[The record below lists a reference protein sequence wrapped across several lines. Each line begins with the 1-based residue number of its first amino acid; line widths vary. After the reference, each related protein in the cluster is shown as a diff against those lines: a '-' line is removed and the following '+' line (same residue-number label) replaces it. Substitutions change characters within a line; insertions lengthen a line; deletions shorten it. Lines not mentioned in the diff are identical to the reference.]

1 MINMIKIK
9 LLLLALLFMAIPKS
23 LLAYTVHEIVKF
35 NDITYQVLVPSGAN
49 ASLKFLGTTLSGK
62 LTIPDKVEDGL
73 GITFK
78 VTEVGY
84 IAGHDCKNVTSVT
97 LPETIVK
104 MHNDCFKGAA
114 LTEMNIPNSLTEI
127 LESAW
132 SSVKEVPKFKVAEG
146 HTVFV
151 ADDKGVLYTIG
162 KQELRCVPSKIM
174 TAVGGDTYRIDSSVK
189 KICINA
195 FRNVA
200 NLKKIV
206 IPKDLQEVTEKYP
219 SIVPPGTELV
229 EFLMPEVGTTKFRVE
244 QGVLFNNET
253 KTLVCYPREKPTT
266 AYTVP
271 NDIKRIC
278 SFAMMLVKNMTSL
291 NLNNVE
297 KMEISSLYKPT
308 NLETI
313 TIPAS
318 LKKAGLIDG
327 AFEECL
333 KLKEYKVEEG
343 NPDFASVGGVL
354 FTSDKTKLCYYPPAK
369 DGNSYTIP
377 TTVTE
382 LGQKAFQGAN
392 KLTSM
397 NVPSNVKII
406 GNEAFRNMTG
416 LETVTFEKPSQVTE
430 LKADVFR
437 ACDKLKE
444 VMLPA
449 SITNLAS
456 SFYECKALE
465 KITIPAGSKLKTIG
479 ASAFA
484 TNKKLKNF
492 TFEGSCELETI
503 KSNAFANAE
512 ELESF
517 NFPKSIKD
525 IELNAFNGCAKMTT
539 VTFDTEA
546 DIKKIG
552 AGAFADCGLNA
563 ISLPKKVET
572 IEKEA
577 FRKCKALKTID
588 IERYTT
594 SIHPEAFKFCENL
607 TDIKV
612 HKENAKYS
620 SLDGYLLT
628 QDKKTLVL
636 FPPGKANSKFTL
648 LPPSIEKIGDYSF
661 YNCEK
666 LTNVTIPNK
675 VKEIGKRAFG
685 LCKNLKT
692 ITFLCDE
699 MINPTNIN
707 QEQNEMSFDDGTQTN
722 GANMFNNIT
731 INVRKSLYGAYNG
744 TDFYKQ
750 FKGGIKASFNV
761 EKEEFIPMSDN
772 VVNMLSTERTDHTF
786 VLPTNIVHD
795 GKHYDVKLIGDYA
808 FEGASD
814 NIKEVVVR
822 NNVEY
827 IGAKAFITGKDKNN
841 PQSTIQNVF
850 FIESNPTEKMLST
863 TRFELDETGD
873 NYNEFAKAT
882 KIYVK
887 KTAFP
892 IYQAKWN
899 KKVYDPAIHGDKE
912 SPFNFIDQI
921 GYKIPGVTISHK
933 YGTFARE
940 FDTDFSIYRKDNP
953 GSNADVA
960 AFVGRLNGPIQGAG
974 DYGTSEYHV
983 RMSSVD
989 VNGVNNGNYGYVPAN
1004 TGVLL
1009 KVLGPNS
1016 TPEGFYY
1023 AIGEDDAANYTVSN
1037 NIMTGITV
1045 NPRGVTGT
1053 ATNPVYVIQ
1062 GGIFKKVTS
1071 TLEVFPIHKAYA
1083 KLPNVPAGAKLRLVF
1098 AGDDETTGITTIDA
1112 AKTGD
1117 DGYYNLNGQR
1127 VINPQ
1132 HGVFIHR
1139 GRKVIIK

>member
-23 LLAYTVHEIVKF
+23 LWAYTVHQIVSF
-35 NDITYQVLVPSGAN
+35 DNDQTHYKVLVASGSD
-49 ASLKFLGTTLSGK
+49 ASLMFLGTKQSGK
-62 LTIPDKVEDGL
+62 LVIPDKVHDGL

-84 IAGHDCKNVTSVT
+84 QAGYDCKNVTSVT

-104 MHNDCFKGAA
+104 MHNDCFKDAA

-132 SSVKEVPKFKVAEG
+132 SSIKEVPKFKVADG
-146 HTVFV
+146 HTAFEI
-151 ADDKGVLYTIG
+151 DNNGVLYTKG
-162 KQELRCVPSKIM
+162 KVELRCVPSKIM
-174 TAVGGDTYRIDSSVK
+174 NVVGGDTYTIDEKVK
-189 KICINA
+189 KICVNA
-195 FRNVA
+195 FRNVS

-206 IPKDLQEVTEKYP
+206 IPKDLQNVTEKYP
-219 SIVPPGTELV
+219 SIVPGTDLV
-229 EFLMPEVGTTKFRVE
+229 KFEMPVVGDTKFRVE
-244 QGVLFNNET
+244 DDVLFNTET
-253 KTLVCYPREKPTT
+253 HTLVCYPREKPTT

-291 NLNNVE
+291 DLNNVE
-297 KMEISSLYKPT
+297 KMEISSLYKPVK
-308 NLETI
+308 LESI
-313 TIPAS
+313 TIPAN
-318 LKKAGLIDG
+318 LTKQGLIDG

-333 KLKEYKVEEG
+333 ALKEYKVKEG
-343 NPDFASVGGVL
+343 NPDFKAVEGVL
-354 FTSDKTKLCYYPPAK
+354 FSNDQTKLCYYPPAK

-382 LGQKAFQGAN
+382 LGKKAFQGAN

-406 GNEAFRNMTG
+406 GAEAFRNMTG
-416 LETVTFEKPSQVTE
+416 LTKVTFEKPSQVTE

-465 KITIPAGSKLKTIG
+465 KITIPDGSKLKTIG
-479 ASAFA
+479 ESAFA

-512 ELESF
+512 SLETF
-517 NFPKSIKD
+517 KFPKSVKK
-525 IELNAFNGCAKMTT
+525 IELNAFSGCKNMTS
-539 VTFDTEA
+539 VTFDPNAE
-546 DIKKIG
+546 IEEFG
-552 AGAFADCGLNA
+552 PGAFGDCGLQG
-563 ISLPKKVET
+563 ISIPKNVKK
-572 IEKEA
+572 IAKEA
-577 FRKCKALKTID
+577 FRKCKALTQID
-588 IERYTT
+588 VTEATT
-594 SIHPEAFKFCENL
+594 DIDPLAFQYCENL
-607 TDIKV
+607 EAINV
-612 HKENAKYS
+612 SKENTKYS
-620 SLDGYLLT
+620 SVDGYLLT

-648 LPPSIEKIGDYSF
+648 LPPSIEKIGDNSF
-661 YNCEK
+661 FNCEK
-666 LTNVTIPNK
+666 LSNVTIPNK
-675 VKEIGKRAFG
+675 VTSIGKRAFG

-692 ITFLCDE
+692 ITFLCDD
-699 MINPTNIN
+699 MIPAANIN
-707 QEQNEMSFDDGTQTN
+707 IAQNEMSFDDGTQTN
-722 GANMFNNIT
+722 GANMFDNIT
-731 INVRKSLYGAYNG
+731 INVRKELVNKYKNEP
-744 TDFYKQ
+744 FYQK
-750 FKGGIKASFNV
+750 FKGGIKESFTV
-761 EKEEFIPMSDN
+761 ETEEYIAMSEES
-772 VVNMLSTERTDHTF
+772 VNMLSTTRMDHTF
-786 VLPTNIVHD
+786 VLPTSIRHNNKDYKVSM
-795 GKHYDVKLIGDYA
+795 IGDYA
-808 FEGASD
+808 FEKASEHV
-814 NIKEVVVR
+814 KEVVVKKD
-822 NNVEY
+822 VEY
-827 IGAKAFITGKDKNN
+827 IGARAFVTKKENGEFK
-841 PQSTIQNVF
+841 STVERVF
-850 FIESNPTEKMLST
+850 FIESNPTKQMLST
-863 TRFELDETGD
+863 TRFELDETNE
-873 NYNEFAKAT
+873 NYNEFAST
-882 KIYVK
+882 TNIYVK
-887 KTAFP
+887 KSALTKYQTA
-892 IYQAKWN
+892 W
-899 KKVYDPAIHGDKE
+899 KKEVYDTGIHGNKP
-912 SPFNFIDQI
+912 SPFDFTNQLD
-921 GYKIPGVTISHK
+921 YKIPGVTIANK

-940 FDTDFSIYRKDNP
+940 FDTDFSVYKTDKGN
-953 GSNADVA
+953 GDVA
-960 AFVGRLNGPIQGAG
+960 AFVGRESGVVQGSG

-1023 AIGEDDAANYTVSN
+1023 AIGEDDASNYTVSN

-1045 NPRGVTGT
+1045 NSSNVTEPG
-1053 ATNPVYVIQ
+1053 PIYVIQ
-1062 GGIFKKVTS
+1062 GGIFKKAATPFN
-1071 TLEVFPIHKAYA
+1071 LFPIHKAYA
-1083 KLPNVPAGAKLRLVF
+1083 KLPNVPAGAKLRFVF
-1098 AGDDETTGITTIDA
+1098 SGDDETTGIRTVDA
-1112 AKTGD
+1112 TKTGD